1 VDHVSIYKQKPI
13 WYSMS
18 MYIIQDDIDWSLPG
32 VKAKKM
38 EDGTQGSPI
47 ALVVG
52 DEVALT
58 MAVDKEFADILIS
71 ADSFEEDPESDES
84 IFKYIVKINHG
95 ENVTQFRCTEMVYA
109 ILLSNPNVLLISDIY
124 KHYRY
129 VAPGWKFI
137 NNEFILPGE
146 FE

>member
-1 VDHVSIYKQKPI
+1 
-13 WYSMS
+13 

-38 EDGTQGSPI
+38 EDGISGSPV

-58 MAVDKEFADILIS
+58 MAIDASFADILIS
-71 ADSFEEDPESDES
+71 ASSFQEDPESDES
-84 IFKYIVKINHG
+84 LSKYIVAINYG
-95 ENVTQFRCTEMVYA
+95 TDIVRFRCTEMVYA
-109 ILLSNPNVLLISDIY
+109 ILLSSPNVLLISDAY
-124 KHYRY
+124 ENYRY

-137 NNEFILPGE
+137 NGQFLNSGE
-146 FE
+146 I